1 MRTHQSTKAMANNL
15 NDAGLR
21 EILQRQDAALREL
34 HGSVKKLGEGSK
46 PSATPIYIGAPP
58 GTGGGEPPPVSGI
71 RSVAQYK
78 LGWGGNAAPTSPV
91 NFTMNV
97 PDSNVLPAG
106 TYQVLASMQ
115 GRGLN
120 ATTATLT
127 MSWANDGTDYSGDV
141 FTSLS
146 VSSGQRVSGSLILS
160 SGGLKAL
167 TGSFT
172 HAGTSPRGLTLEV
185 DLIALR

>member
-58 GTGGGEPPPVSGI
+58 GTGGGETPPVSGV

-78 LGWGGNAAPTSPV
+78 LLWSGNALPTSPV
-91 NFTMNV
+91 NFTMSV
-97 PDSNVLPAG
+97 PNSKVLPVG
-106 TYQVLASMQ
+106 TYQVIASMQ
-115 GRGLN
+115 GRGVN
-120 ATTATLT
+120 ATTGTLT
-127 MSWANDGTDYSGDV
+127 MSWANDNIDYSGDV
-141 FTSLS
+141 FTNLS
-146 VSSGQRVSGSLILS
+146 VSSGQRGSGWLALS
-160 SGGLKAL
+160 SGGIKAL

-172 HAGTSPRGLTLEV
+172 YGGTFPHGGTLEV